1 MFNLLSQ
8 LTVCEF
14 LKIDRD
20 LREITCYTIVIV
32 EKLPKW
38 RIQMITGDASYIKK
52 INRSIILRE
61 IVKEGLISRADLS
74 KVTALTRATISAQ
87 VADLIDEGLVVE
99 TQLEHFTVGRKPI
112 MLSINSEA
120 GYALGIDLDFDHIS
134 FTVSDLTGTPI
145 NSKRIETNTTNY
157 SEILNLLLEHIKVY
171 KSEYAYSQ
179 YGIIGIVIAIHG
191 LVGIDETIHY
201 VPRLRWNNITL
212 KSDLEKQIDINV
224 YLENNANLSAF
235 AERVYIHHETD
246 NLLAA
251 TLYSGIGLGMMMNN
265 EFFRGH
271 DGFAGEI
278 GHMIVVPNG
287 IQCNCGNKGCW
298 ERYAS
303 ENALFRH
310 LSETRNMN
318 AVTYEDIQKW
328 LDEGDEE
335 VHQLM
340 EQFIYYL
347 SIGLNNMINM
357 YNPDV
362 LVLDSE
368 LLRMYPNSLD
378 KIRGNLNSS
387 ISHYRA
393 LQISSIGRNS
403 AVLGACALAIKHFLE
418 VPMLNLNYD
427 FQPSNKNASVN
438 I

>member
-1 MFNLLSQ
+1 
-8 LTVCEF
+8 
-14 LKIDRD
+14 
-20 LREITCYTIVIV
+20 
-32 EKLPKW
+32 
-38 RIQMITGDASYIKK
+38 MITGDAAYIKK

-87 VADLIDEGLVVE
+87 VADLIDEGLIIE
-99 TQLEHFTVGRKPI
+99 TQLEHYTVGRKPI
-112 MLSINSEA
+112 MLSLNSEA
-120 GYALGIDLDFDHIS
+120 GFALGIDLDYDHIS
-134 FTVSDLTGTPI
+134 FTVSNLIGSPVS
-145 NSKRIETNTTNY
+145 SKRIEINTSDY
-157 SEILNLLLEHIKVY
+157 QEILNLLVEQIRIY
-171 KSEYAYSQ
+171 KSEYAFSQ

-191 LVGIDETIHY
+191 LVGKDETIHY
-201 VPRLRWNNITL
+201 VPRLRWNNISL

-235 AERVYIHHETD
+235 AERVFVHHETD

-303 ENALFRH
+303 ENMFFRN
-310 LSETRNMN
+310 LSDKRNISPI
-318 AVTYEDIQKW
+318 TYEHIQKW

-335 VHQLM
+335 VTHLM

-393 LQISSIGRNS
+393 LQISTIGRNS
-403 AVLGACALAIKHFLE
+403 SVLGACALAIKHFLG
-418 VPMLNLNYD
+418 VPMLNFNY
-427 FQPSNKNASVN
+427 QIETKKNASFN

>member
-1 MFNLLSQ
+1 MN
-8 LTVCEF
+8 
-14 LKIDRD
+14 RD
-20 LREITCYTIVIV
+20 LYEINCYTIVIV
-32 EKLPKW
+32 EKLLEW

-87 VADLIDEGLVVE
+87 VADLIEEGLIIE
-99 TQLEHFTVGRKPI
+99 TQLEHYTVGRKPI
-112 MLSINSEA
+112 MLSLNGEA

-134 FTVSDLTGTPI
+134 FTVSDLMGTPV
-145 NSKRIETNTTNY
+145 NSKRIETNTTDY
-157 SEILNLLLEHIKVY
+157 TEILNLLIENIKVY
-171 KSEYAYSQ
+171 KSECAYSR

-191 LVGIDETIHY
+191 LVGKDETIHY
-201 VPRLRWNNITL
+201 VPRLHWNNITL
-212 KSDLEKQIDINV
+212 KNDIERQIDINV
-224 YLENNANLSAF
+224 YIENNANLSAF

-246 NLLAA
+246 NLLSA

-303 ENALFRH
+303 ENAIFKH
-310 LSETRNMN
+310 LSDTRQMN
-318 AVTYEDIQKW
+318 SVTYEDIQKW
-328 LDEGDEE
+328 LDEGDDE

-418 VPMLNLNYD
+418 VPMLNLKYNQSY
-427 FQPSNKNASVN
+427 KNASVN

>member
-1 MFNLLSQ
+1 MFILLSQ
-8 LTVCEF
+8 LKDYEFF
-14 LKIDRD
+14 LKQRD
-20 LREITCYTIVIV
+20 LHEITCYTRIIVI
-32 EKLPKW
+32 KLLEW
-38 RIQMITGDASYIKK
+38 RIQMITGDAAYIKK

-87 VADLIDEGLVVE
+87 VADLIDEGLIIE
-99 TQLEHFTVGRKPI
+99 TQLEHYSVGRKPI
-112 MLSINSEA
+112 MLSLNSEA
-120 GYALGIDLDFDHIS
+120 GFALGIDLDYDHIS
-134 FTVSDLTGTPI
+134 FTVSNLIGSPVS
-145 NSKRIETNTTNY
+145 SKRIETNTSNY
-157 SEILNLLLEHIKVY
+157 QEILNLIVEQIRIF
-171 KSEYAYSQ
+171 KSEYAFSQ

-191 LVGIDETIHY
+191 LVGKDETIHY
-201 VPRLRWNNITL
+201 VPRLRWNNISL

-235 AERVYIHHETD
+235 AERVFVNHETD

-303 ENALFRH
+303 ENVIFNT
-310 LSETRNMN
+310 LSEKRNIKPI
-318 AVTYEDIQKW
+318 TYDHIQQW

-335 VHQLM
+335 VIQLM
-340 EQFIYYL
+340 EQFTFYL

-368 LLRMYPNSLD
+368 LLRIYPNSLD

-393 LQISSIGRNS
+393 LQISTIGRNS
-403 AVLGACALAIKHFLE
+403 AVLGACALAIKHFLN
-418 VPMLNLNYD
+418 VPMLNFNYQVD
-427 FQPSNKNASVN
+427 TKKSASVN

>member
-1 MFNLLSQ
+1 MFNLFSQ
-8 LTVCEF
+8 LTVNIF
-14 LKIDRD
+14 LLFFRD
-20 LREITCYTIVIV
+20 LYEITCYTIVIV
-32 EKLPKW
+32 EKLLEW
-38 RIQMITGDASYIKK
+38 RTQMITGDASYIKK

-87 VADLIDEGLVVE
+87 VADLIEEGLIIE
-99 TQLEHFTVGRKPI
+99 TQLEHYTVGRKPI
-112 MLSINSEA
+112 MLSLNGEA
-120 GYALGIDLDFDHIS
+120 GYALGIDLDYDHIT
-134 FTVSDLTGTPI
+134 FTVSDLKGTPVL
-145 NSKRIETNTTNY
+145 SKRIDTNTTDY
-157 SEILNLLLEHIKVY
+157 SEILNLLIENIKVY
-171 KSEYAYSQ
+171 KSEYAYSR

-191 LVGIDETIHY
+191 LVGKDETIHY

-212 KSDLEKQIDINV
+212 KNDIERHIDINV
-224 YLENNANLSAF
+224 FIENNANLSAF
-235 AERVYIHHETD
+235 AERVYVHHETD
-246 NLLAA
+246 NLLSA

-265 EFFRGH
+265 DFFRGH

-303 ENALFRH
+303 ENALFKH
-310 LSETRNMN
+310 LSDTRKMKS
-318 AVTYEDIQKW
+318 VTYEDIQKW
-328 LDEGDEE
+328 LAEGDEE

-340 EQFIYYL
+340 EEFIYYL

-357 YNPDV
+357 YNPDM

-387 ISHYRA
+387 ISHYRE
-393 LQISSIGRNS
+393 LQISTIGRNS
-403 AVLGACALAIKHFLE
+403 VLLGACAFAIKHFLD
-418 VPMLNLNYD
+418 VPMLNFKYD
-427 FQPSNKNASVN
+427 TQSNNIASVN

>member
-1 MFNLLSQ
+1 
-8 LTVCEF
+8 
-14 LKIDRD
+14 
-20 LREITCYTIVIV
+20 
-32 EKLPKW
+32 
-38 RIQMITGDASYIKK
+38 MITGDAAYIKK

-87 VADLIDEGLVVE
+87 VADLIDEGLIIE
-99 TQLEHFTVGRKPI
+99 TQLEHYSVGRKPI
-112 MLSINSEA
+112 MLSLNSEA
-120 GYALGIDLDFDHIS
+120 GFALGIDLDYDHIS
-134 FTVSDLTGTPI
+134 FTVSNLIGSPV
-145 NSKRIETNTTNY
+145 NSKRIETNTSNY
-157 SEILNLLLEHIKVY
+157 QEILNLLIEQIRIL
-171 KSEYAYSQ
+171 KSEYAFSQ

-191 LVGIDETIHY
+191 LVGKDEIIHY
-201 VPRLRWNNITL
+201 VPRLQWNNISL

-235 AERVYIHHETD
+235 AERVFVNHETD

-303 ENALFRH
+303 ENVIFKT
-310 LSETRNMN
+310 LSEKRNIKPI
-318 AVTYEDIQKW
+318 TYDHIQQW

-335 VHQLM
+335 VIQMM

-403 AVLGACALAIKHFLE
+403 AVLGACALAIKHFLG
-418 VPMLNLNYD
+418 VPMLNFNY
-427 FQPSNKNASVN
+427 QIETKKNASVN